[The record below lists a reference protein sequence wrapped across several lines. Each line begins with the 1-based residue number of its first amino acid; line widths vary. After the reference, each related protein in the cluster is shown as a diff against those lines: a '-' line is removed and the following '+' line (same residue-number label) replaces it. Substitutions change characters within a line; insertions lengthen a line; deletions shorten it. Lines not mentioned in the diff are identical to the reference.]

1 VLSAVL
7 WQDGVVYN
15 LNDLFMPGADAGLY
29 LQLAESINSL
39 GEIVGFAQTAAGDVH
54 GFLATPDV
62 SGGGQTTLSTAKI
75 ASSSRTLSETARK
88 LAQRR
93 LHMGRAGIRLSR
105 KQ

>member
-1 VLSAVL
+1 
-7 WQDGVVYN
+7 VYN
-15 LNDLFMPGADAGLY
+15 LNDLVMPGADAGLY
-29 LQLAESINSL
+29 LQLAQTINSL

-62 SGGGQTTLSTAKI
+62 SGDGQTSAFIAKV
-75 ASSSRTLSETARK
+75 ASSPRAVSERARK

-93 LHMGRAGIRLSR
+93 LHLGRAGIRLAG